1 MNKGEKMK
9 GKIFSYRSVGWG
21 IILLIILSILIF
33 FYNCTKKSTRYEF
46 KRDNYLYVSDTG
58 GSAER
63 MIYIFSTQTDSL
75 VDSIY
80 LGPDLYATAL
90 GISPDKRTLYAR
102 CERILSDT
110 SREYLGC
117 EIDTRTKRLKYI
129 GPNSFPI
136 ISPDGK
142 YLFGSIGNQFTIFNA
157 LDHRI
162 VYQDSINFYPFC
174 FDKRAH
180 LAYGI
185 RLGGKDTEKIRIF
198 NYESMCWAGMFTIHL
213 NDGRPL
219 WAGYAVLSPDGNIL
233 YLLTAAAFLEYY
245 FSVYDLRQD
254 SLLANFRV
262 NTTGQS
268 AIKPDGST
276 VYITDPGHAGGCM
289 WFGKPPPTG
298 VLGVFDTRTNTPLP
312 GISLDS
318 LADSVV
324 SPPLGP
330 YHIRITP
337 DEEKAYL
344 DICGDRILVIDL
356 VRNEPLKVIVV
367 PNRNAILHF
376 IAL

>member
-1 MNKGEKMK
+1 MK
-9 GKIFSYRSVGWG
+9 GKIFWG
-21 IILLIILSILIF
+21 FTLLIILAIFIF
-33 FYNCTKKSTRYEF
+33 FYNCTKKSTRYEP
-46 KRDNYLYVSDTG
+46 RRGYYLYASDIG
-58 GSAER
+58 GSER
-63 MIYIFSTQTDSL
+63 KQIYVFSTKTDSL
-75 VDSIY
+75 IDSIY

-102 CERILSDT
+102 CERVLSDT

-117 EIDTRTKRLKYI
+117 EIDTRTKSLKYI

-142 YLFGSIGNQFTIFNA
+142 YLFGSIGNNQFTIFDA
-157 LDHRI
+157 CTHKI
-162 VYQDSINFYPFC
+162 VYQDSIDFYPFC
-174 FDKRAH
+174 FDKKAH

-185 RLGGKDTEKIRIF
+185 GGKDTEKIRIF
-198 NYESMCWAGMFTIHL
+198 NYESMCWADTFTIHL
-213 NDGRPL
+213 SDGRPL
-219 WAGYAVLSPDGNIL
+219 WAGHAILSPDGTIL
-233 YLLTAAAFLEYY
+233 YLLTSPAYLECY

-254 SLLANFRV
+254 SLLDNFRV
-262 NTTGQS
+262 NTAGQL

-276 VYITDPGHAGGCM
+276 VYITDPGHGPNCM
-289 WFGKPPPTG
+289 WFGEPPPTG
-298 VLGVFDTRTNTPLP
+298 LLGVFDTRTNTPLP
-312 GISLDS
+312 GISLDP

-337 DEEKAYL
+337 DGEKAYL

-356 VRNEPLKVIVV
+356 VRNEPLKAIIH
-367 PNRNAILHF
+367 PDYRNVALYF